1 MLVKA
6 ICGKIIADDSRYE
19 DLSMSWNDNYSLHR
33 KRPGAEE
40 DRLIASGSKSEMVR
54 QFRNLP
60 ESQRSQYSMMQ
71 GGMRWNY
78 LEIDTIRDDG

>member
-1 MLVKA
+1 M
-6 ICGKIIADDSRYE
+6 SR
-19 DLSMSWNDNYSLHR
+19 NDNYSLHR
-33 KRPGAEE
+33 KLAGVEE
-40 DRLIASGSKSEMVR
+40 DRLIASGSKSEMLR